1 MINNR
6 DEREKEKECCYYCCL
21 LFQQLKIND
30 QLFVIIIKDTEILF
44 STFFL
49 EENTNPFLIS
59 KTKHHRDSED

>member
-30 QLFVIIIKDTEILF
+30 QLFVIIIKEAEIY
-44 STFFL
+44 FL
-49 EENTNPFLIS
+49 VFYPLPNKNET
-59 KTKHHRDSED
+59 